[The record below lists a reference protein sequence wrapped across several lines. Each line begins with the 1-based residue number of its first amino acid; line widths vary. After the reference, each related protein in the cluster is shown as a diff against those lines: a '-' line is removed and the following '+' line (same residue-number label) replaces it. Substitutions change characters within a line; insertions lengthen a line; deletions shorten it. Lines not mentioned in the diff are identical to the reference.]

1 MSGKKKAPPSEKFI
15 VAQNR
20 KARHNYFIE
29 ETYEAGIVLTGTE
42 VKSLRGGKSN
52 IIDSHASESNGELFL
67 FNAYI
72 PEYNFAK
79 EFNHYPR
86 RPRKLLLK
94 KREINKL
101 LGKVKNKGKTLIAL
115 SVYFNKKGKAK
126 IELAL
131 ASGKKQHDKRQAEKD
146 RDWNREKARVL
157 KNSDY

>member
-1 MSGKKKAPPSEKFI
+1 MSGKKTPPSDKFV

-29 ETYEAGIVLTGTE
+29 ETVEAGIVLTGTE
-42 VKSLRGGKSN
+42 VKSLRNGKSN
-52 IIDSHASESNGELFL
+52 IVDTYAGESNGELYL

-72 PEYNFAK
+72 PEYDFAK
-79 EFNHYPR
+79 AFSHQPR

-101 LGKVKNKGKTLIAL
+101 LGKVKSKGRTMVAL

-126 IELAL
+126 VEIAL
-131 ASGKKQHDKRQAEKD
+131 VSGKKQHDKRQTEKD
-146 RDWNREKARVL
+146 RDWGREKSRIL
-157 KNSDY
+157 KNADY